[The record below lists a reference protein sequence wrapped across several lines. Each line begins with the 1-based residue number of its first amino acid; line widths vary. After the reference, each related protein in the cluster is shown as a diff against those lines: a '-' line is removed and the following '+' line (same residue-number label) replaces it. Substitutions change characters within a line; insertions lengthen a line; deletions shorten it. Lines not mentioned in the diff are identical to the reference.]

1 MKIFKRRKH
10 KNNSEITL
18 DEILEYINN
27 FSPIKVTFNDIVLYN
42 DYDSEVE
49 TQDGIYG
56 EIMPLLKVVPD
67 RIRNFKNSIVHS
79 INIDIVH
86 CHHSIVEIKGEYK
99 SSN

>member
-1 MKIFKRRKH
+1 MTIFKKRKY

-18 DEILEYINN
+18 DEILKHINN
-27 FSPIKVTFNDIVLYN
+27 FNPVKVTFNDVVLYN

-49 TQDGIYG
+49 VQNGIYG

-67 RIRNFKNSIVHS
+67 RIQNFKKSIVYS
-79 INIDIVH
+79 INIEIVDF
-86 CHHSIVEIKGEYK
+86 HHSVVEIKGEYK